1 MKLIK
6 CIVRPSKT
14 DDVVEALRQ
23 RNVFGL
29 TVSEVRECDSPKTHT
44 AVYRGR
50 EYTVKLLPKMMIEVV
65 ACDSA
70 VDEIVDTIMRS
81 ARTPDV
87 GDGRVFVLPIGEA
100 YQIRTGEQ
108 NAL

>member
-14 DDVVEALRQ
+14 DDVVEGLRQ
-23 RNVFGL
+23 QNVSGV
-29 TVSEVRECDSPKTHT
+29 TVLEIREFDNAKKHT
-44 AVYRGR
+44 AVYHGR

-65 ACDSA
+65 ADDSA

-81 ARTPDV
+81 AQTPDV
-87 GDGRVFVLPIGEA
+87 GDDRVFVLPIGEA
-100 YQIRTGEQ
+100 YQIRTGKQ
-108 NAL
+108 NVI